1 MDAKETIAREV
12 SEQLVK
18 VESTP
23 IVKESDL
30 TTEIIYQQLS
40 LSRSLEM
47 RAGLYQ
53 TLLTYIKQISPSE
66 INLEV
71 SKSFKSELASVLE
84 GFVRVLRGD
93 NAQAIKD
100 AQALELEELRKT
112 LADAKDKIIV
122 LLTEQG
128 KDRAKIA
135 RMETELKFL
144 PDLQSQADRALALV
158 NGAGNLQE
166 ELIRLRVELNNAH
179 LSRVRSKL
187 HRDHG
192 QRNWWS
198 RVRAHLR
205 VIASDR

>member
-1 MDAKETIAREV
+1 MDAKETNAKEV
-12 SEQLVK
+12 GELVN
-18 VESTP
+18 VELTP
-23 IVKESDL
+23 VKKESDL

-47 RAGLYQ
+47 RAGFYQ
-53 TLLTYIKQISPSE
+53 TLLTYIKQITPNE

-84 GFVRVLRGD
+84 GFVRVLRGGD
-93 NAQAIKD
+93 SQAIKD

-112 LADAKDKIIV
+112 LAEAKDKIIV
-122 LLTEQG
+122 LLTEQA

-179 LSRVRSKL
+179 LSRVRTKL
-187 HRDHG
+187 HRSHG
-192 QRNWWS
+192 QRNWWT

-205 VIASDR
+205 VISDR